1 MNIQLKNWV
10 RKIAGVAL
18 VGVMVSSCVHGA
30 TDFNDVGKR
39 MAILLQSIHFS
50 KKEFS
55 DKLSNDF
62 LDMYL
67 KRLDPSRIFLT
78 KKDVDSLRAQYGKE
92 LDDYLLAGETM
103 KAALPM
109 YTLYCKRVEQRI
121 KYAEELL
128 KKDDFKFDR
137 KEYVAR
143 SRRKVDWP
151 KDEEEMNK
159 VWRDMVEEQ
168 LLSEIMRRETIARLA
183 KEQNK
188 PDPTATEKSPKE
200 KLSLRYDRILRNLK
214 ESSDEE
220 DVANALLSAVAL
232 VFDPHTEYMSA
243 RETDRFKSSMGGALT
258 GIGALLGAE
267 DDGAVKINGIVVG
280 GPADKS
286 GELKLNDRIVAVDSN
301 NSGEMTDILFMR
313 LDKVVDMIRGKEGS
327 KIRMKVEPASNP
339 GQAKIIT
346 LTRSKVELRDE
357 LAKGEILEMTQPDGK
372 PPVKLGILNLPSF
385 YADMD
390 GGERRCATDVKKIIQ
405 RMVKEGVEGLV
416 IDLRNNGG
424 GSLEEV
430 RLMTGFFTGSG
441 PVVKIKD
448 ARGEET
454 SKDVWNKNPLF
465 KGEIVVL
472 TNKLSASASEILAAA
487 LQDYGRAVIV
497 GDTSTF
503 GKGTVQQPLEIG
515 RFLPYFADRSR
526 AGYLKLTTQKFYRV
540 AGGST
545 QLKGVESDI
554 VLPSATAAFEVGED
568 KLDYAMPYD
577 QIGKSKDYKKDTWIS
592 TVLPTLREASKTR
605 VAQDRDLQIMKEEI
619 AMVKK
624 RLDENKLSINKEERE
639 KESQELMDRRKVIN
653 DERKT
658 RFAAMAKND
667 ASQYKI
673 YRLTLDDVAA
683 PALPQA
689 DPEKDNEQFMKMAE
703 NPTDELDDSP
713 KYPSGLD
720 PELREALNIVR
731 DMVDMKKAEPKAPAP
746 EQKETAKK

>member
-1 MNIQLKNWV
+1 MKMQLKHWV
-10 RKIAGVAL
+10 RKVAGVVL
-18 VGVMVSSCVHGA
+18 VGLMVSSCAQGA

-39 MAILLQSIHFS
+39 MSILLQSLHFS

-67 KRLDPSRIFLT
+67 KRLDPSRIFFT
-78 KKDVDSLRAQYGKE
+78 KEDVDSLRSRYGKE
-92 LDDYLLAGETM
+92 LDDYLLSGEVM
-103 KAALPM
+103 KAALPL
-109 YTLYCKRVEQRI
+109 YTLYCQRVEQRI

-143 SRRKVDWP
+143 SRRKVEWP

-188 PDPTATEKSPKE
+188 PDPAASEKSPKE

-232 VFDPHTEYMSA
+232 VYDPHTEYMSA
-243 RETDRFKSSMGGALT
+243 RETDRFKSSMGGSLT
-258 GIGALLGAE
+258 GIGALLGQE

-301 NSGEMTDILFMR
+301 NTGEMTDILFMR

-327 KIRMKVEPASNP
+327 TIRMKVEPASNP
-339 GQAKIIT
+339 GQAKIVT
-346 LTRSKVELRDE
+346 LKRSKVELRDE
-357 LAKGEILEMTQPDGK
+357 LAKGEILEMKQDDGK
-372 PPVKLGILNLPSF
+372 IIKMGVLTLPSF

-390 GGERRCATDVKKIIQ
+390 GGDRRCATDVKKILQ

-448 ARGEET
+448 SRGEEAT
-454 SKDVWNKNPLF
+454 KDVWNKNPLF

-503 GKGTVQQPLEIG
+503 GKGTVQQPIELG
-515 RFLPYFADRSR
+515 RFLPYFSDRSR
-526 AGYLKLTTQKFYRV
+526 AGILKLTTQKFYRV

-545 QLKGVESDI
+545 QLKGVVSDI

-568 KLDYAMPYD
+568 KQDYAMPYD
-577 QIGKSKDYKKDTWIS
+577 QIAKSKDYVKDKWIDS
-592 TVLPTLREASKTR
+592 VLPKLRERSEIR
-605 VAQDRDLQIMKEEI
+605 VSRDRDLQIMKEEI
-619 AMVKK
+619 EMVKK
-624 RLDENKLSINKEERE
+624 RLAENKLSINKEERE
-639 KESQELMDRRKVIN
+639 KESSELLARRKSIN
-653 DERKT
+653 EERKT
-658 RFAAMAKND
+658 RFAEMAKND
-667 ASQYKI
+667 ASRYKI
-673 YRLTLDDVAA
+673 YRLTLDDVNADK
-683 PALPQA
+683 LPQA

-703 NPTDELDDSP
+703 NPTDQLDDSP

-720 PELREALNIVR
+720 PELRESLNIVA
-731 DMVDMKKAEPKAPAP
+731 DMVDMKKGEPLSKLEQEPAAG
-746 EQKETAKK
+746 K